1 MINFF
6 KKLKKVKYGRL
17 NNIDVIVIHDNDTL
31 FIDKYIL
38 SPLKVKYYVFE
49 PENEIIINFKIIF
62 HSLRY
67 FIQGNNFYLSY
78 TKGLI
83 KSKKRTN
90 VNVKAVAWTYVQVYK
105 FKKQSK
111 ASNTIQ

>member
-38 SPLKVKYYVFE
+38 SPLKVKYYVL
-49 PENEIIINFKIIF
+49 N
-62 HSLRY
+62 
-67 FIQGNNFYLSY
+67 
-78 TKGLI
+78 
-83 KSKKRTN
+83 KKE
-90 VNVKAVAWTYVQVYK
+90 
-105 FKKQSK
+105 
-111 ASNTIQ
+111 